1 MLAGFVAAG
10 SSWQGMDRDNN
21 EDSFLVSP
29 VAVAVADGVGGQ
41 VGGEIASSTVIR
53 CLASAIQEL
62 DGRALDE
69 AAVLEMMS
77 AAAVAVAER
86 IRQNPSLE
94 GMATTLTALFR
105 CVDGLILAHIGDS
118 RAYLCR
124 DSGVRQVS
132 RDDSLVQKLVESQ
145 QITPEESARHPLRS
159 VVMKTITGNSDLPES
174 HVDLSLHEARMGDR
188 WLIASDGL
196 SDYVPQGL
204 IERELPSVRDPQGC
218 AESLIVLAKRYCSKD
233 NTTVVVCDI
242 GSEHTVGQVRTG
254 GAAADASEPQ
264 DCPPKLSVT
273 RDARVQYR
281 I

>member
-10 SSWQGMDRDNN
+10 WSWQGMDRDNN

-29 VAVAVADGVGGQ
+29 IVVGVADGVGGQ

-62 DGRALDE
+62 DGRAFDE
-69 AAVLEMMS
+69 AMVLEMMS
-77 AAAVAVAER
+77 AATVAVAGR
-86 IRQNPSLE
+86 IRQDPSLE

-124 DSGVRQVS
+124 DGVTRQVS
-132 RDDSLVQKLVESQ
+132 RDDTLVQKLVESQ
-145 QITPEESARHPLRS
+145 QITSEETARHPLRS
-159 VVMKTITGNSDLPES
+159 VVIKTITGNSGLPES
-174 HVDLSLHEARMGDR
+174 QVDLSLHEVRIGDR
-188 WLIASDGL
+188 WLLASDGL

-204 IERELPSVRDPQGC
+204 IERELPSVRDPQAC
-218 AESLIVLAKRYCSKD
+218 AEALIVLAKRYCSKD

-242 GSEHTVGQVRTG
+242 GTEHTDGRVRTG
-254 GAAADASEPQ
+254 GAAADPSELQ
-264 DCPPKLSVT
+264 N
-273 RDARVQYR
+273 
-281 I
+281 